1 MMWSRSRTIVASCL
15 LSLLLRLAVASSPL
29 CSITTSGSQT
39 CKIYKV
45 EDCQNLVDIPL
56 VRNVQ
61 CPAAFNGVRDILK
74 VVSLKAHAPYYDGYM
89 EFYIDDV
96 TLARSNNTCN
106 EKSHISSTSEN
117 VTLSASDAVCHA
129 LTTLTSPG
137 AKATWLEGALRPLP
151 LIFEKFLAARPGAI
165 LKFSRYSPMWNSLI
179 NQLGIAPEFRYVI
192 ESLMEPIKKIFSSFL
207 AHSKHNDASLKHI
220 ALTSGGGGGW
230 GGGIMLSNG
239 QKAVDFGAG
248 GGGDIIIDAQGQETF
263 RAGGGAGSQALEHI
277 SKKNDEYIPT
287 LGVSGMSNTM
297 NLLPIYSYSR
307 DSTESGKIKNVTTN
321 CYDSNILGEYVISM
335 QDIYQQLKE
344 TYASGGYFG
353 LQGGGGQGA
362 SILFNL
368 PGEDVNTFSTG
379 SGFMYQYMFY
389 DPDLVRKI
397 LLVPDPYADLY
408 KELGRIY
415 EEASV
420 YASSVCKNN
429 PDPMCEC
436 HARYEYILQEA
447 MKYADPLPNWITMN
461 TCNTSSGTDACNKWL
476 TAVS

>member
-1 MMWSRSRTIVASCL
+1 
-15 LSLLLRLAVASSPL
+15 
-29 CSITTSGSQT
+29 
-39 CKIYKV
+39 
-45 EDCQNLVDIPL
+45 
-56 VRNVQ
+56 
-61 CPAAFNGVRDILK
+61 
-74 VVSLKAHAPYYDGYM
+74 
-89 EFYIDDV
+89 
-96 TLARSNNTCN
+96 
-106 EKSHISSTSEN
+106 
-117 VTLSASDAVCHA
+117 
-129 LTTLTSPG
+129 
-137 AKATWLEGALRPLP
+137 
-151 LIFEKFLAARPGAI
+151 
-165 LKFSRYSPMWNSLI
+165 
-179 NQLGIAPEFRYVI
+179 
-192 ESLMEPIKKIFSSFL
+192 
-207 AHSKHNDASLKHI
+207 
-220 ALTSGGGGGW
+220 
-230 GGGIMLSNG
+230 
-239 QKAVDFGAG
+239 
-248 GGGDIIIDAQGQETF
+248 
-263 RAGGGAGSQALEHI
+263 
-277 SKKNDEYIPT
+277 
-287 LGVSGMSNTM
+287 MSNTM